1 MFYATALHKEAV
13 GVTIARNTPY
23 NCTVLGEIEGRSDTE
38 LGAMGANLQ
47 TLRDSAINDAKNT
60 ASQVVGANKRIM
72 LRIFNEMAICMQG
85 NRPVNCTEREIGFIR
100 SYRLN
105 AQVFDCGQK

>member
-1 MFYATALHKEAV
+1 M
-13 GVTIARNTPY
+13 TIARSTPY
-23 NCTVLGEIEGRSDTE
+23 NCTVLGEIGGRSDTV
-38 LGAMGANLQ
+38 LGAVGANLQ

-72 LRIFNEMAICMQG
+72 LRIFNEKAVCMQA
-85 NRPVNCTEREIGFIR
+85 NRPVNCTEHEIGLIR

-105 AQVFDCGQK
+105 AQVFDCGEK